1 LTYRLT
7 LSGRNNI
14 TAHTMIPQTQYAFA
28 RLVIKELFVTPGNI
42 RSALSKLLDLIW
54 PEDAVKPIRILIIMF
69 ILYRDMTLVISMI
82 FQET

>member
-1 LTYRLT
+1 
-7 LSGRNNI
+7 
-14 TAHTMIPQTQYAFA
+14 MIPQTQYAFA

>member
-1 LTYRLT
+1 
-7 LSGRNNI
+7 
-14 TAHTMIPQTQYAFA
+14 MIPQTQYAFA

-42 RSALSKLLDLIW
+42 RSALSILLDLIW